1 MPVTSSGHG
10 TGSNLVVEGMGGTEG
25 PPKSS
30 PTAEPSV
37 SSLGAWV
44 QVRNWPVPAGS
55 HWTSRQLTAC
65 RVDTTG

>member
-1 MPVTSSGHG
+1 
-10 TGSNLVVEGMGGTEG
+10 MGGRAEMAEG

-30 PTAEPSV
+30 PTAEPGV

-44 QVRNWPVPAGS
+44 QVQNLPAPADRR
-55 HWTSRQLTAC
+55 WTSRQLTAC